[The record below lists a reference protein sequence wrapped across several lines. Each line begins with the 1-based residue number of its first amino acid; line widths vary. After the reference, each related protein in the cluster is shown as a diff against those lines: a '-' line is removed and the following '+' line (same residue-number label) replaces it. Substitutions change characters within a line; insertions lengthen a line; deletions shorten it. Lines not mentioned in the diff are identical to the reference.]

1 MNEELYK
8 EFNLPDFEA
17 DQYPPLDLAYI
28 GDCAYELVIRTCL
41 LSEGATAVD
50 KLNRRASNLAK
61 AVTQAKMVT
70 GIMDLLTEEEQGIY
84 RRGRNAKSYSPA
96 KNATLGEYHKA
107 TGFEAVIGW
116 LYLRKEYA
124 RMFEI
129 IHKGFEIVAGNDKE
143 EAVQPIKEQDNEK
156 ITVGESL

>member
-8 EFNLPDFEA
+8 EFNLPNFEA

-41 LSEGATAVD
+41 LAEGATAVD

-61 AVTQAKMVT
+61 AVTQAKMIT
-70 GIMDLLTEEEQGIY
+70 GIMDSLTEEEQGIY

-96 KNATLGEYHKA
+96 KNASLGDYHKA

-116 LYLRKEYA
+116 LYLKKEYA
-124 RMFEI
+124 RMYEL
-129 IHKGFEIVAGNDKE
+129 IHKGFNVIAESNESGDKT
-143 EAVQPIKEQDNEK
+143 NE
-156 ITVGESL
+156 

>member
-1 MNEELYK
+1 MNKEFYK
-8 EFNLPDFEA
+8 EFDLPDFDA

-28 GDCAYELVIRTCL
+28 GDCAYELVIRTFL
-41 LSEGATAVD
+41 LSEGAMAVD
-50 KLNRRASNLAK
+50 KLNRKASNLAK
-61 AVTQAKMVT
+61 AVTQAKMIT
-70 GIMDLLTEEEQGIY
+70 GIMDDLTEEEQDIY

-124 RMFEI
+124 RMYEI
-129 IHKGFEIVAGNDKE
+129 IHKGFEILKEDKGNGDST
-143 EAVQPIKEQDNEK
+143 NE
-156 ITVGESL
+156 

>member
-1 MNEELYK
+1 MNEALYK
-8 EFNLPDFEA
+8 EFNLPEFEA

-28 GDCAYELVIRTCL
+28 GDCAYELVIRTCI
-41 LSEGATAVD
+41 LSEGASAVD

-116 LYLRKEYA
+116 LYLKKEYA

-129 IHKGFEIVAGNDKE
+129 IHKGFEIVAGCDKDDPE
-143 EAVQPIKEQDNEK
+143 QAKEQRIENV
-156 ITVGESL
+156 TAGEEL

>member
-1 MNEELYK
+1 MNEEFYK
-8 EFNLPDFEA
+8 EFNLKDFEV

-50 KLNRRASNLAK
+50 KLNRKASNLAK
-61 AVTQAKMVT
+61 AVTQAKMIT
-70 GIMDLLTEEEQGIY
+70 GIMEYLTEEEQGIY

-96 KNATLGEYHKA
+96 KNASLGDYHKA

-116 LYLRKEYA
+116 LYLKKEYA
-124 RMFEI
+124 RMYEI
-129 IHKGFEIVAGNDKE
+129 IHKGFDVIKNDDSNGE
-143 EAVQPIKEQDNEK
+143 MQNE
-156 ITVGESL
+156 

>member
-1 MNEELYK
+1 MNNELYK
-8 EFNLPDFEA
+8 EFNLPDFDA

-41 LSEGATAVD
+41 LSEGAMAVD
-50 KLNRRASNLAK
+50 KLNRKASNLAK
-61 AVTQAKMVT
+61 AVTQAKMIT
-70 GIMDLLTEEEQGIY
+70 GVMDMLTEEEQSIY

-124 RMFEI
+124 RMYEI
-129 IHKGFEIVAGNDKE
+129 IHKGFEFISDENE
-143 EAVQPIKEQDNEK
+143 EQNRQTEIKE
-156 ITVGESL
+156 